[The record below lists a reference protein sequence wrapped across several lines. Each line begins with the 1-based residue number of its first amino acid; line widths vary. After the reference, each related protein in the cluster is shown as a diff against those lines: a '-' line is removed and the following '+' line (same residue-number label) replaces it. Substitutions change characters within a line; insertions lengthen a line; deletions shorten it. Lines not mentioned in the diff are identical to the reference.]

1 MFVFGERSQKS
12 DSIPHTCCQ
21 IDAFRYGSNGGT
33 VGLGGP
39 VAIGGGLIGIV
50 VLLVNFLSGGDVDLS
65 QLVPP
70 DQQRP
75 LTTEEKANQDEL
87 AQFTSV
93 VLKETED
100 VWHEVFAAA
109 GREYGEP
116 KFVLYS
122 GTVSS
127 ACGSAGAATGPFY
140 CPGDHQL
147 YLDLS
152 FYDELRSRFG
162 ALGDLAMAYVVAHEV
177 GHHVQA
183 LLGISENMEQ
193 LRAQGID
200 QETYNAY
207 SVRFELQADYF
218 AGVWA
223 HHTAKK
229 DLLEAGD
236 IDEALSAANA
246 IGDDRIQRETQGRV
260 IPGSFTHGTSAQRMY
275 WFKKGYES
283 GDLDGGDTFNS
294 EL

>member
-1 MFVFGERSQKS
+1 MRWTGRQ
-12 DSIPHTCCQ
+12 
-21 IDAFRYGSNGGT
+21 GSGN
-33 VGLGGP
+33 VLDRRGLGGP
-39 VAIGGGLIGIV
+39 LAVGGGLIGV
-50 VLLVNFLSGGDVDLS
+50 VALLLNFLMGGEVDLS
-65 QLVPP
+65 QLAPA

-75 LTTEEKANQDEL
+75 LSIEEKAREDEL

-93 VLKETED
+93 VLKETEN
-100 VWHEVFAAA
+100 VWHQVFAAA
-109 GREYGEP
+109 GREYIEP
-116 KFVLYS
+116 KLVLFS
-122 GTVSS
+122 GAVSS

-152 FYDELRSRFG
+152 FYDELRTRFG
-162 ALGDLAMAYVVAHEV
+162 APGDLAMAYVVAHEV
-177 GHHVQA
+177 GHHVQT
-183 LLGISENMEQ
+183 LLGITDKLEQ
-193 LRAQGID
+193 LRAQGAD
-200 QETYNAY
+200 EQTYNTY

-236 IDEALSAANA
+236 IEEALRAANA

-260 IPGSFTHGTSAQRMY
+260 IPESFTHGTSAQRMY

-283 GDLDGGDTFNS
+283 GDFAGGDTFNS
-294 EL
+294 KP

>member
-1 MFVFGERSQKS
+1 MRWTGRQ
-12 DSIPHTCCQ
+12 
-21 IDAFRYGSNGGT
+21 GSGN
-33 VGLGGP
+33 VLDRRGLGGP
-39 VAIGGGLIGIV
+39 VAVGGGLIGV
-50 VLLVNFLSGGDVDLS
+50 VALLLNFLMGGEVDLS
-65 QLVPP
+65 QLAPA

-75 LTTEEKANQDEL
+75 LSIEEKAREDEL

-93 VLKETED
+93 VLKETEN
-100 VWHEVFAAA
+100 VWHQVFAAA
-109 GREYGEP
+109 GREYTEP
-116 KFVLYS
+116 KLVLFS
-122 GTVSS
+122 GAVSS

-152 FYDELRSRFG
+152 FYDELRTRFG
-162 ALGDLAMAYVVAHEV
+162 APGDLAMAYVVAHEV
-177 GHHVQA
+177 GHHVQT
-183 LLGISENMEQ
+183 LLGITDKLEQ
-193 LRAQGID
+193 LRAQGAD
-200 QETYNAY
+200 EQTYNTY

-236 IDEALSAANA
+236 IEEALRAANA

-260 IPGSFTHGTSAQRMY
+260 IPESFTHGTSAQRMY

-283 GDLDGGDTFNS
+283 GDFAGGDTFNS
-294 EL
+294 KP